1 MEKLVLVRSIGG
13 VAALELAEGVP
24 LAEVL
29 GDDAVLEQVEVVP
42 LRGAVVLGLGGPEEP
57 DSSVSH

>member
-29 GDDAVLEQVEVVP
+29 RDDAVLEQEEVVP

-57 DSSVSH
+57 GNSVSH